1 MKKTFFLLVAMLIA
15 SVTAMA
21 QNVSISGKVADANG
35 EPLIGVSI
43 LVQGTTTGTM
53 TDVDGNFTLAVPA
66 NAIIEVSSIGFVTQV
81 IPIGNQTTFALNVF
95 RAGIAADG
103 QMQRQRAHAVKH
115 VVCQAHENIFLVD
128 MLHALHP

>member
-21 QNVSISGKVADANG
+21 QNVSISGKVTDANG

-53 TDVDGNFTLAVPA
+53 TDIDGNFALDVPA
-66 NAIIEVSSIGFVTQV
+66 GAIIMSKYSGYGHRKTCF
-81 IPIGNQTTFALNVF
+81 
-95 RAGIAADG
+95 
-103 QMQRQRAHAVKH
+103 
-115 VVCQAHENIFLVD
+115 
-128 MLHALHP
+128 

>member
-1 MKKTFFLLVAMLIA
+1 MKRTFFLLVAMLIA

-53 TDVDGNFTLAVPA
+53 TDVDGNFALDVPA
-66 NAIIEVSSIGFVTQV
+66 GAINHYVEIFRIWSSRNPVLKKTQSFSMKKQSRLISIRV
-81 IPIGNQTTFALNVF
+81 ISQKT
-95 RAGIAADG
+95 
-103 QMQRQRAHAVKH
+103 Q
-115 VVCQAHENIFLVD
+115 
-128 MLHALHP
+128 